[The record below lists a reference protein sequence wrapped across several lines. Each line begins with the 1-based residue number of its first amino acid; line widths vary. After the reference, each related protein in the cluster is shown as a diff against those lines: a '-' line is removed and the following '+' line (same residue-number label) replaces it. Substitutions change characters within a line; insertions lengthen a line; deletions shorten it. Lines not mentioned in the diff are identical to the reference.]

1 MKKVY
6 MAVTNDKYELPFM
19 IEDKLTVL
27 AEKLKVSYNTC
38 RNYLAMRNGVFQN
51 EGFKIVKVVF

>member
-6 MAVTNDKYELPFM
+6 MAVSNDELELPFM

-27 AEKLKVSYNTC
+27 AQKLKVSYNTC
-38 RNYLAMRNGVFQN
+38 RNYLARHNGTFPEQN
-51 EGFKIVKVVF
+51 FKIVRVVF

>member
-6 MAVTNDKYELPFM
+6 MAVSNDELELPFM

-27 AEKLKVSYNTC
+27 AQKLKVSYKTC
-38 RNYLAMRNGVFQN
+38 RNYLAVRNGVFQN
-51 EGFKIVKVVF
+51 EGFKIVRVVF

>member
-6 MAVTNDKYELPFM
+6 MAVSNDKYELPFM

-27 AEKLKVSYNTC
+27 AQKLKVSYNTC

-51 EGFKIVKVVF
+51 EGFKIVKVVL